1 MPNSNFA
8 KNLRTICNHHR
19 SVADVCRSLQMNRQQ
34 FNKYLSGQVYPSR
47 HNLERICSFFKL
59 DAEQLSFEEPEFDQ
73 LAASRFKLKE
83 MSNDSILDNI
93 INTLPSDL
101 EALSRYEGFYHGYF
115 HALGFPGYIIRSLF
129 HLYREEDRFFTK
141 NIEHLWQKG
150 SPKNHH
156 RRFKYRGLA
165 FHLADRIFITE
176 YETLTRHAI
185 CHTILF
191 PSYRNSID
199 TLSGI
204 TTGVGSLNSHM
215 PKSTRVEYEYL
226 GKQVDLREVLGRCG
240 LYDLESDEIDT
251 EIRERVNNIILPHE
265 YMLTALDQ

>member
-59 DAEQLSFEEPEFDQ
+59 NEDQ
-73 LAASRFKLKE
+73 LALEESDFDRLATSKFRQNE
-83 MSNDSILDNI
+83 TPGDSII
-93 INTLPSDL
+93 ERTINSLPSDI
-101 EALSRYEGFYHGYF
+101 ETLSRYEGFYHGYF
-115 HALGFPGYIIRSLF
+115 HALGFPGYIIRSLL
-129 HLYREEDRFFTK
+129 HLYRDGDRFFTK

-156 RRFKYRGLA
+156 RRFKYRGMA

-240 LYDLESDEIDT
+240 LYDVESGEIDAD
-251 EIRERVNNIILPHE
+251 IRERVNNKIMSHE
-265 YMLTALDQ
+265 FMLTALDQ

>member
-8 KNLRTICNHHR
+8 KNLRTICNHYR

-59 DAEQLSFEEPEFDQ
+59 NEDQFSLEEPEFDR
-73 LAASRFKLKE
+73 LTASRLKLE
-83 MSNDSILDNI
+83 ETIGDGVLDRLINDLPCDLD
-93 INTLPSDL
+93 
-101 EALSRYEGFYHGYF
+101 ALSRYEGFYHGYF
-115 HALGFPGYIIRSLF
+115 HALGFPGYLIRSLI
-129 HLYREEDRFFTK
+129 HLYREGDRFFTK

-156 RRFKYRGLA
+156 RRFKYKGIA
-165 FHLADRIFITE
+165 FLLADRIFITE

-226 GKQVDLREVLGRCG
+226 GKQVDLREALGRCG
-240 LYDLESDEIDT
+240 LYDLDSDEIDA
-251 EIRERVNNIILPHE
+251 EIKERVNNIIQPHE